1 MLANDIEGSVSELGP
16 IERPHCTPKPKRPQ
30 KINHMKL
37 NSMENFGPLLI
48 IDDSRRER
56 KEEKWV

>member
-1 MLANDIEGSVSELGP
+1 
-16 IERPHCTPKPKRPQ
+16 
-30 KINHMKL
+30 MKL

-56 KEEKWV
+56 KEEKWVWKSEKKKEMECAFAREMLTRDTREER